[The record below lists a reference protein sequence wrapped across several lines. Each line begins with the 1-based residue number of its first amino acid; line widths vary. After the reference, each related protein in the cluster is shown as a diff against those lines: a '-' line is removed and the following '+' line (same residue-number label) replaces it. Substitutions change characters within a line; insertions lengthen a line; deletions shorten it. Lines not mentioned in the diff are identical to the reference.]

1 MASPSCDYAGYL
13 QVSTEPFQNTGPT
26 YYMELYGWTLYYW
39 AEKSHKSTQ
48 KPISCFDI
56 QDSVIAEV
64 PGKKLA
70 WSVRGPYI
78 HVPVFFTAIAER
90 EKKEWL
96 DSMQHILTE
105 HTIHLEVERPI
116 TQSFR
121 SLERSMTIFSL
132 DPSEHV
138 TLDHFERITILGKGA
153 YGSVCRVRRIDTGEE
168 YAMKI
173 MNKELIDFKNVSLER
188 FIMEQMDHPFVVKLR
203 YAFQTDNYLYIV
215 MDLLGGGE
223 LFYHLCNC
231 GTFDEEHAKFYAAEI
246 GLAIGY
252 LHSNNIIYRDLKP
265 ENVVLDKDGH
275 CCLTDFGLAKANI
288 SANATTNT
296 YCGTAEYQAPEI
308 LLGEEHGHAVDWWSL
323 GIMLYEMLYGLPPFY
338 NENENIMHENI
349 LTQELSFNRFNIT
362 ISPEAEDLLT
372 RLLDRDPTKRLQDLE
387 EFKRHSFFKNID
399 FKLLYNRKIP
409 APFIPDP
416 NTENNFDSI
425 FTAQT
430 LVMED
435 DTAAYT
441 SAQNHVDGFTYNFG
455 RQLNYECESR
465 NIFGANDQTP
475 FVASRNASP
484 ITTLSSPGSMR
495 SSDVKFSTL
504 KAHSP
509 INNGSSS
516 RSLGPLTTMPPAR
529 TPLHAKEKSSTS
541 PRSHHTPT
549 LLIKRGSN
557 PNVDITNTS
566 QVGLKRKSKVEKSPL
581 SHSITKIKK

>member
-1 MASPSCDYAGYL
+1 MASPLSSDYAGYL

-26 YYMELYGWTLYYW
+26 FYMELYGSTLYYW
-39 AEKSHKSTQ
+39 TEKGQKSSH

-56 QDSVIAEV
+56 QDSVITEV

-78 HVPVFFTAIAER
+78 HIPMFFTAIAER

-96 DSMQHILTE
+96 DSMRNVIPE

-116 TQSFR
+116 TQCFK
-121 SLERSMTIFSL
+121 SLERSMTIFSA
-132 DPSEHV
+132 DPNENV

-188 FIMEQMDHPFVVKLR
+188 FIMEKMDHPFVVKLR

-275 CCLTDFGLAKANI
+275 SCLTDFGLAKANI

-349 LTQELSFNRFNIT
+349 LTQELSFDCFNIS

-372 RLLDRDPTKRLQDLE
+372 RLLDRDPAKRLQDLE
-387 EFKRHSFFKNID
+387 EFKRHPFFKNID
-399 FKLLYNRKIP
+399 FALLYKRSIP

-425 FTAQT
+425 FTAQP

-435 DTAAYT
+435 DTMVRST
-441 SAQNHVDGFTYNFG
+441 PNHVDGFTYNFG
-455 RQLNYECESR
+455 RKVNFERDLSSTP
-465 NIFGANDQTP
+465 AAKDQTP
-475 FVASRNASP
+475 PSHPSRKASSITSSSSPASMRSNDVKNSARKVHSPISNGASSPSSGSP
-484 ITTLSSPGSMR
+484 ITMR
-495 SSDVKFSTL
+495 T
-504 KAHSP
+504 
-509 INNGSSS
+509 
-516 RSLGPLTTMPPAR
+516 AR
-529 TPLHAKEKSSTS
+529 TSLRGKDKNATS
-541 PRSHHTPT
+541 PNHHTPT
-549 LLIKRGSN
+549 LLIKRCGN
-557 PNVDITNTS
+557 PNSDSTNTS
-566 QVGLKRKSKVEKSPL
+566 HVGPKRKSKVETSSLPFNN
-581 SHSITKIKK
+581 TKCKK